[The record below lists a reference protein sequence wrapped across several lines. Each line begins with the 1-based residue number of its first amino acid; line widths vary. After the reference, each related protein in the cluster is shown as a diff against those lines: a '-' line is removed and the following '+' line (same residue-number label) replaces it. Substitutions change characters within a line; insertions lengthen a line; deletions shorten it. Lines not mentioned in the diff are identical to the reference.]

1 MNAARFSSLAIARPR
16 VDWGALI
23 PLAITVASGTQF
35 CVLAWISI
43 AEVARRSLMWDFA
56 VYYQAFYL
64 IANGHLDGFESL
76 TGLPFLKIHG
86 NLLMWPLGVV
96 GAISS
101 APLTLKLI
109 SDGAAALAT
118 LVGLEW
124 AREIVEHE
132 APKNDKV
139 TAAAIVICCVAVAV
153 LNPWTYQSN
162 AFDFHFYAISALAAV
177 GLGRALYNGTKGPA
191 LAWMLLGISA
201 GDVSTTIVTATA
213 LGLALVLPYARQTGF
228 SLAVAGAIAFAAIHL
243 QGFAVGDEL
252 ARNFPYVH
260 GAHGSPNVFAVL
272 SWLLAH
278 PAFVA
283 SKFAGHADALY
294 ANLSPSGFIGLACPF
309 TALPIVLI
317 LFENAMTT
325 NVHDF
330 IWPGNETAPVYYL
343 MLPGLAWTLVWMARL
358 RLAKFVAPACL
369 LVVANCA
376 GWFYVWF
383 PLVQPQWIRV
393 APAAAATLD
402 SLHDRLGDNDEVIA
416 SDRFVG
422 SLADRETAYSFHG
435 GRHFPIRGR
444 TFVALSAHD
453 GTSPNAWAQTYGGI
467 ATLFGRSDTRLV
479 SVTHGLWI
487 FEIARATQHSFD
499 PPQTI
504 ASLPAAVFDGDVGQ
518 RDLSRYSI
526 DADGRAG
533 YLIRGAVWRDPPGS
547 YAARVTAAGPITIE
561 AWDASR
567 RTLLVRKSFDDV
579 QGTVTVPFALPYRDS
594 NNYFTGAWIF
604 RCGRQLSGD
613 ENDWIEL
620 RVAVP
625 SGAHTRVDRV
635 ALDGDKG
642 LLPNF

>member
-1 MNAARFSSLAIARPR
+1 M
-16 VDWGALI
+16 
-23 PLAITVASGTQF
+23 AITAASGAQF
-35 CVLAWISI
+35 CILAWISI

-56 VYYQAFYL
+56 VNYQAFYL
-64 IANGHLDGFESL
+64 IANGHLDGVESI

-132 APKNDKV
+132 APANKA

-162 AFDFHFYAISALAAV
+162 AFDFHFSAIAALAAV
-177 GLGRALYNGTKGPA
+177 GLGRALYNGTAGA
-191 LAWMLLGISA
+191 ACAWMLLGIAA

-213 LGLALVLPYARQTGF
+213 LGLALALPYARQTGF
-228 SLAVAGAIAFAAIHL
+228 SLAAAGAIAFGAIDL
-243 QGFAVGDEL
+243 RGFAVGDDL
-252 ARNFPYVH
+252 AKNFPYVH
-260 GAHGSPNVFAVL
+260 GAHGAPNAFAVL

-278 PAFVA
+278 PSFVA
-283 SKFAGHADALY
+283 TKLASHADALY

-325 NVHDF
+325 GVHDF

-343 MLPGLAWTLVWMARL
+343 MIPGLAWALVWMAKL

-369 LVVANCA
+369 LIAANCA

-393 APAAAATLD
+393 APTASATLD
-402 SLHDRLGDNDEVIA
+402 ALHNRLGDNDEVIA
-416 SDRFVG
+416 SDRFIG
-422 SLADRETAYSFHG
+422 SLADRETVYSFHG

-444 TFVALSAHD
+444 TFVALSAVD
-453 GTSPNAWAQTYGGI
+453 GTSPNAWAQTYAGI
-467 ATLFGRSDTRLV
+467 SALLGRGDARLV

-487 FEIARATQHSFD
+487 FEIPRATDRSFD
-499 PPQTI
+499 PPQTV
-504 ASLPAAVFDGDVGQ
+504 ASLPAAVFEGDVGQ
-518 RDLSRYSI
+518 RDLSRYSV

-533 YLIRGAVWRDPPGS
+533 YLIRKAVWRDPPGQ
-547 YAARVTAAGPITIE
+547 YAARVSAAGPITVE

-567 RTLLVRKSFDDV
+567 GMLLARKSFAGAGVDV
-579 QGTVTVPFALPYRDS
+579 MPFSLPYKHGND
-594 NNYFTGAWIF
+594 YYTGAWIF
-604 RCGRQLSGD
+604 RCGSQVRDDG
-613 ENDWIEL
+613 NDWIEL

-625 SGAHTRVDRV
+625 AHSQAHVQTV
-635 ALDGDKG
+635 ALGGDKG
-642 LLPNF
+642 LVPNF

>member
-1 MNAARFSSLAIARPR
+1 MNAARFSSLSIARPR
-16 VDWGALI
+16 IDLRSLTPI
-23 PLAITVASGTQF
+23 AIMAASGAQF
-35 CVLAWISI
+35 CLLAWISI
-43 AEVARRSLMWDFA
+43 AEVGRRSLMWDFA

-64 IANGHLDGFESL
+64 IANGHLDAFESIA
-76 TGLPFLKIHG
+76 GMPFLKIHA

-124 AREIVEHE
+124 ARELVERENTANKAVE
-132 APKNDKV
+132 A
-139 TAAAIVICCVAVAV
+139 TIVICCVAVAV

-177 GLGRALYNGTKGPA
+177 GLGRALYNGAAGPA
-191 LAWMLLGISA
+191 CAWMLLGVSA

-213 LGLALVLPYARQTGF
+213 LGLGLALPYARQTAF
-228 SLAVAGAIAFAAIHL
+228 SLAIVGAVAFAAIDL
-243 QGFAVGDEL
+243 RGFALGDEF
-252 ARNFPYVH
+252 AKNFPYVRGGH
-260 GAHGSPNVFAVL
+260 GPPNAFAVL

-283 SKFAGHADALY
+283 SKLAAHLDALY

-309 TALPIVLI
+309 TALPILLI

-325 NVHDF
+325 DVRDF

-343 MLPGLAWTLVWMARL
+343 MLPGLAWTLVWMTRL
-358 RLAKFVAPACL
+358 RLAKFVGPACL
-369 LVVANCA
+369 LIVANCA
-376 GWFYVWF
+376 GWFFVWF
-383 PLVQPQWIRV
+383 PLVEPQWIRV
-393 APAAAATLD
+393 APTASATLD
-402 SLHDRLGDNDEVIA
+402 ALHNRLADNDEVIA
-416 SDRFVG
+416 SDRFIG
-422 SLADRETAYSFHG
+422 TLADREAAYSFHG
-435 GRHFPIRGR
+435 GRHFPIKGR
-444 TFVALSAHD
+444 TFVALSASD
-453 GTSPNAWAQTYGGI
+453 GTSPNGWAQTYGGI
-467 ATLFGRSDTRLV
+467 ATLFGRTDTRLV

-487 FEIARATQHSFD
+487 FEIPRATGRSFD

-504 ASLPAAVFDGDVGQ
+504 ASLPAAVFEGDVGQ
-518 RDLSRYSI
+518 RDLSRYSVSG
-526 DADGRAG
+526 DGRAG
-533 YLIRGAVWRDPPGS
+533 YLIRDAVWRDPPGR

-567 RTLLVRKSFDDV
+567 KALLARKSFDDV
-579 QGTVTVPFALPYRDS
+579 RGAVIVPFALPYRGG

-625 SGAHTRVDRV
+625 RGAHSRVDTV